1 MSRWVLLLLAA
12 SSASAFESGRAGF
25 WVRVDDL
32 VIPYRTFA
40 VFVLPKEEF
49 QIEVARGG
57 MPAVLVAGAGRT
69 ATVSASKWLATA
81 PPRPGV
87 YAIMLRRGEDRIQLN
102 VIVMHPASE
111 VVNGH
116 LNGFRIG
123 AYPTRALNGDPIYLP
138 PDGFVELNEK
148 TASLALSPHF
158 ELSQFPSK
166 QTGGYPKY
174 LVLQERLLLKLELLL
189 EQVNARGFPAET
201 LTIMSGYRTPWYNET
216 IRNVPYSRH
225 VYGGAADV
233 FVDVGPPDS
242 IMDDLN
248 RDGRADHADAQT
260 LYAWAHRLY
269 GRHEHRR
276 LRGGM
281 GVYDATPAHG
291 PFLHID
297 ARGKRAR
304 WGLLP

>member
-1 MSRWVLLLLAA
+1 MSRWLLLLLAA

-25 WVRVDDL
+25 AVRVDDL

-49 QIEVARGG
+49 DIEVVGSGA
-57 MPAVLVAGAGRT
+57 PADLVTSAGSTAAISAG
-69 ATVSASKWLATA
+69 KWRATA

-87 YAIMLRRGEDRIQLN
+87 YVITVRRAADRIQLN

-116 LNGFRIG
+116 LDGFRIG
-123 AYPTRALNGDPIYLP
+123 TYPARALNGDPIYLP
-138 PDGFVELNEK
+138 PDGFIELNEQ

-166 QTGGYPKY
+166 QPGGYPKY

-233 FVDVGPPDS
+233 FVDVTPPDG

-248 RDGRADHADAQT
+248 RDGRSDHADAQA